1 MENNKTSRAPQKK
14 NGAKILLDAL
24 SIVAE
29 KNATVLC
36 KGFMYEPE
44 IPEKLRKYLLKTLW
58 DCFLVFSWTNYL
70 LCRNVE
76 IR

>member
-1 MENNKTSRAPQKK
+1 MESNKTNLAPHKK

-36 KGFMYEPE
+36 RGLMYEPE
-44 IPEKLRKYLLKTLW
+44 IPRKLKK
-58 DCFLVFSWTNYL
+58 
-70 LCRNVE
+70 
-76 IR
+76 

>member
-1 MENNKTSRAPQKK
+1 MENNKTGRAPQKK

-44 IPEKLRKYLLKTLW
+44 IPEKLRK
-58 DCFLVFSWTNYL
+58 
-70 LCRNVE
+70 
-76 IR
+76 